1 MSLDHIQEELD
12 EIYNFDYKFSVMKL
26 FTIND
31 KGAMFAR
38 SIGGIGEAL
47 KGFILQ
53 FRHENKKNAELTEEN
68 DKLKEEN
75 KNLKEAIQ
83 DKNAL
88 LLKWGDEEKENKEL
102 KEENKKLEE
111 KVESQHSELC
121 SVLHSNG
128 LMKYKTDNMSMKEM
142 LCNVVAEKIDYDMSV
157 DVYGQVDLN
166 FHNTDIPQHIDIMK
180 NIIKILTEHHN
191 GDSQYSSYKN
201 GFYYYKGNCFM
212 KYILDYNPDVSC
224 LTYNEVEDSDEED

>member
-1 MSLDHIQEELD
+1 METITINIDDYNKMNVTIVEQKKELD
-12 EIYNFDYKFSVMKL
+12 EIYNFDYKLSVMKL

-53 FRHENKKNAELTEEN
+53 FRHENEKNAKLTEEN
-68 DKLKEEN
+68 YKLEKEIEE
-75 KNLKEAIQ
+75 L
-83 DKNAL
+83 
-88 LLKWGDEEKENKEL
+88 EKEN
-102 KEENKKLEE
+102 NKL
-111 KVESQHSELC
+111 KVE
-121 SVLHSNG
+121 
-128 LMKYKTDNMSMKEM
+128 NMSMKEM

-201 GFYYYKGNCFM
+201 GFYYYKDNCFM
-212 KYILDYNPDVSC
+212 KYILDYNTDVSC
-224 LTYNEVEDSDEED
+224 ITYNEVEEETDDEEQ